1 MNGNTMSGNRSV
13 AILTV
18 LAFGYVFL
26 YLPIAILIV
35 YSFNDS
41 RLVAVWSHASLRW
54 YSALLENDQL
64 REAAWL
70 SLRIAALSATIS
82 AVLGTAAAFALQ
94 RLRPFFGS
102 RGFEALVMMPL
113 IVPEVLVGLSFLLLF
128 VVAGEV
134 VGWPGQRGATTITIA
149 HATFGVAYATV
160 VVRARL
166 SQLDPMLEE
175 AAAILGATPGRCFLK
190 VTLPLLMPAIVA
202 AWLLAFTLSLD
213 DVVVASFVTGPG
225 ASTLP
230 IVVFSSVRLG
240 VSPQINA
247 LATLIVLFVGTLILA
262 ATLMLRGQASGR
274 HRT

>member
-1 MNGNTMSGNRSV
+1 MRGNRSV
-13 AILTV
+13 TLLTV

-41 RLVAVWSHASLRW
+41 QLVAVWSHASLRW
-54 YSALLENDQL
+54 YFALLKNAQL
-64 REAAWL
+64 QEAAWL
-70 SLRIAALSATIS
+70 SFRIAAVSATI
-82 AVLGTAAAFALQ
+82 AVVLGTAAAFALQ
-94 RLRPFFGS
+94 RLPAFIGRG
-102 RGFEALVMMPL
+102 GFEALVMMPL
-113 IVPEVLVGLSFLLLF
+113 IVPEVLIGLSFLLLF
-128 VVAGEV
+128 VVAGQA
-134 VGWPGQRGATTITIA
+134 VGWPGERGATTITLA
-149 HATFGVAYATV
+149 HATFSMAYATV
-160 VVRARL
+160 VIRARL
-166 SQLDPMLEE
+166 SQLDPKLEE
-175 AAAILGATPGRCFLK
+175 AAAILGATPARTFRK

-247 LATLIVLFVGTLILA
+247 LATLIVIFVGLLILSATLIL
-262 ATLMLRGQASGR
+262 RR
-274 HRT
+274 HAKDSHLA